1 MYYFKIPGRLP
12 ASLGPRTTEVY
23 RAIVGRLLPLGEG
36 HLRATVVRDSRG
48 TPMVNPEYANL
59 NLTGDRPMIQ
69 VGTVM
74 MGASVVYGSQMHL
87 TRRAQQVVP
96 ESSDPAEILWA
107 LAKEVAQPVLTI
119 QSRLMDDR
127 TLMYHN
133 PPEGGWH
140 HRRPRVKAE
149 VERVM
154 TEYGYRAEEI
164 HAAIEEAK
172 LILNWHQASTVSHT
186 TAGALGHPLDMLT
199 ARLERR
205 DRVVTS
211 VTHRLSLHPLKENRA

>member
-12 ASLGPRTTEVY
+12 ASLGPQTTEVY
-23 RAIVGRLLPLGEG
+23 RAIVGRLSPLGEG
-36 HLRATVVRDSRG
+36 YTYATVVRDSRG
-48 TPMVNPEYANL
+48 NPMVNPEYVNHD
-59 NLTGDRPMIQ
+59 LTGEYVMIQ
-69 VGTVM
+69 TGSVT
-74 MGASVVYGSQMHL
+74 GASAVYGSSMLL

-107 LAKEVAQPVLTI
+107 LAKEIAQPVLTI
-119 QSRLMDDR
+119 QSGLVDDR
-127 TLMYHN
+127 TLMYHSR
-133 PPEGGWH
+133 PEGGWH

-164 HAAIEEAK
+164 HAAIEQAK
-172 LILNWHQASTVSHT
+172 LISNWRQAATVRRT
-186 TAGALGHPLDMLT
+186 VPRTPGLPLDTLT

-205 DRVVTS
+205 EGIVLS
-211 VTHRLSLHPLKENRA
+211 LTHRLSLHPLKENRA

>member
-12 ASLGPRTTEVY
+12 ASLGPQTIEVY
-23 RAIVGRLLPLGEG
+23 RAIVGGLSPLGEG
-36 HLRATVVRDSRG
+36 YTYATVVRDSRG
-48 TPMVNPEYANL
+48 TPMVNPDYANL

-69 VGTVM
+69 VGSV
-74 MGASVVYGSQMHL
+74 MGASAVYGSQMLL

-107 LAKEVAQPVLTI
+107 LAKEIAQPVLTI
-119 QSRLMDDR
+119 QSSLMDDR
-127 TLMYHN
+127 TLMYHA
-133 PPEGGWH
+133 PREGGWH
-140 HRRPRVKAE
+140 RRRPRVKAE
-149 VERVM
+149 VQRVM

-164 HAAIEEAK
+164 HAAIEQAK
-172 LILNWHQASTVSHT
+172 LISNWHQASTVRHT
-186 TAGALGHPLDMLT
+186 VPGTPGHSLDMLT

-211 VTHRLSLHPLKENRA
+211 VTHRLSLHLLKENRA